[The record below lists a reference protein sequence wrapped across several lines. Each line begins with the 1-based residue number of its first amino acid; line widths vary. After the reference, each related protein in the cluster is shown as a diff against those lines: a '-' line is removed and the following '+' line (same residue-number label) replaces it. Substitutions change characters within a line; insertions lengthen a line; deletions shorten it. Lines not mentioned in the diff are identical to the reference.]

1 MIPDTQLIKICEYV
15 KDNIQNKFSM
25 QELEN
30 LTGISA
36 RAIQFKFKKQL
47 NKTPFQYIEEQKLLK
62 AFEIIQACKKE
73 KSVTC
78 VANDVGLHHL
88 GRFSIKFKK
97 RFGVSASHLAKL

>member
-1 MIPDTQLIKICEYV
+1 
-15 KDNIQNKFSM
+15 M

-30 LTGISA
+30 FTGISA
-36 RAIQFKFKKQL
+36 RVIQFKFKKQL

-62 AFEIIQACKKE
+62 AFEIIQAFKME

-97 RFGVSASHLAKL
+97 HFGLSPSNLAKVKA